1 MDLKNDCVKYTEM
14 IYTAL
19 DVFLFF
25 ATDALPSP
33 LAADSAA
40 FLVATRFRLAGV
52 GVDGP
57 AAMSSLVVSVG
68 TGSKLGG
75 FVVCGEELM
84 PCQY

>member
-19 DVFLFF
+19 DFFLFF
-25 ATDALPSP
+25 TTNALPSL

-40 FLVATRFRLAGV
+40 FLVATQFRLAGV

-57 AAMSSLVVSVG
+57 AAVRA
-68 TGSKLGG
+68 THT
-75 FVVCGEELM
+75 
-84 PCQY
+84 P